1 MVPEASPLKQVQL
14 AAHVSLQSNC
24 KASDGLASREKVDG
38 KHPNTQ
44 ALDDKPQRNYGHICV
59 RVESEEK

>member
-1 MVPEASPLKQVQL
+1 MVPEASSLKQAVQV

-38 KHPNTQ
+38 STRTR
-44 ALDDKPQRNYGHICV
+44 KPQRTSLREITDTFV
-59 RVESEEK
+59 